1 MTTDIFEDIKLEDIP
16 VDDIDFTDL
25 EKEYGISASTSTNE
39 EIDNFIHFDHYVV
52 VTGAPVIP
60 EAKVPLLT
68 KALTGLF
75 SKVAKVINMEFP
87 IDEETKK
94 TKGFLFVECAS
105 KADTLKIIKAY
116 HTKRLDLK
124 HRLFIYTMHDVERLS
139 NLTTE
144 EKEFKEPELPPF
156 VSSGELKSWLLDE
169 NVRDQYVIQ
178 NEKLTTVFWNN
189 DKKDEVTEDAVVES
203 RNHWS
208 NNYVRFSPKGTYLFS
223 YHPQGVTAW
232 GGPHFNKLRRFYHP
246 NVRTSSVSPNEKYLV
261 TFSTDPIVINKDAVP
276 EDIECPFTIKNE
288 GHQLCVWDITTG
300 LLVATFPV
308 VKSEFL
314 HWPLIKWSYN
324 DQYCARLVGDTLVV
338 HDATKNFAPMES
350 KTLKVSGI
358 RDFEFAPT
366 EVQLLPIRSNRPDP
380 SVLLAYWTPE
390 TNNMSCKAT
399 IVDVGR
405 NNGRI
410 VKTVNLVQV
419 SNVTLHWQ
427 NDSEYL
433 CFNVERHTKS
443 KKTFFSNLEICK
455 INEKDVPVE
464 KIELKHRVVDFKWEP
479 HGKRFVTIALDETND
494 DDNNNIAMPRSV
506 VQFWA
511 PEKVEKPKGKQQ
523 QQQGDVIVKRWV
535 MVKEYIR
542 KFSNTISWSPAGRF
556 VVVATLVKPNL
567 RKPELEFF
575 DLDFNG
581 EKIINDS
588 SITVPVQARLKDIAQ
603 PPCGN
608 VTDICWDPSGRFVV
622 VWSSALKH
630 KIDHGYKMF
639 NVAGQLLR
647 EEAIPNLRNF
657 AWRPRPQSLLTSAEK
672 KKVKKN
678 LREWSLQ
685 FAEQD
690 AMEADTAMRDLIL
703 KQREML
709 AQWNAYRQETVQTL
723 EAHFNA
729 TVNKVGALVPLSKDG
744 FEDDDYT
751 VVEEI
756 KEELIE
762 EKRERV

>member
-1 MTTDIFEDIKLEDIP
+1 MSTDTFEDIKLEDIK

-25 EKEYGISASTSTNE
+25 EEEYGIAASTSATDD
-39 EIDNFIHFDHYVV
+39 IDNFIHFDHYVV

-60 EAKVPLLT
+60 ESKVPLLT

-75 SKVAKVINMEFP
+75 SKAGKVVNMEFP

-94 TKGFLFVECAS
+94 TKGFLFVQCNS
-105 KADTLKIIKAY
+105 KADAVKIIKAY

-124 HRLFIYTMHDVERLS
+124 HRLFIYTMQDVERFNS
-139 NLTTE
+139 SSSE
-144 EKEFKEPELPPF
+144 EKEFREPELPPF

-169 NVRDQYVIQ
+169 NVRDQYAIQ

-189 DKKDEVTEDAVVES
+189 DKIDEVTDEEVVES
-203 RNHWS
+203 RTNWS
-208 NNYVRFSPKGTYLFS
+208 NNYVRFSPKGTYMFS

-232 GGPHFNKLRRFYHP
+232 GGPHFDKLRRFYHP

-261 TFSTDPIVINKDAVP
+261 TFSTDPIVINKNSD
-276 EDIECPFTIKNE
+276 EDEVESPFTIKNE
-288 GHQLCVWDITTG
+288 GHQLCIWDIATG
-300 LLVATFPV
+300 LLSATFPV

-314 HWPLIKWSYN
+314 VWPFVKWSYN
-324 DQYCARLVGDTLVV
+324 DQFCARLVGDTLVV
-338 HDATKNFAPMES
+338 HDSTKKFAPMES
-350 KTLKVSGI
+350 KTLKVAGI

-366 EVQLLPIRSNRPDP
+366 EVQLLPIRSNKPDP

-405 NNGRI
+405 NNGRVI
-410 VKTVNLVQV
+410 KTVNLVQV
-419 SNVTLHWQ
+419 SNVTLNWQ
-427 NDSEYL
+427 NNSEYL

-455 INEKDVPVE
+455 LNEKDVPVQ

-479 HGKRFVTIALDETND
+479 KGKRFITIALDETND
-494 DDNNNIAMPRSV
+494 DDNNNVAIPRSM

-511 PEKVEKPKGKQQ
+511 PEKNEKGKLNQ
-523 QQQGDVIVKRWV
+523 DVIVKKWI
-535 MVKEYIR
+535 MVKEFTK

-567 RKPELEFF
+567 RKAELEFY
-575 DLDFNG
+575 DLDFTG
-581 EKIINDS
+581 EKSINDAS
-588 SITVPVQARLKDIAQ
+588 VTVPVQAHLKDLAQ
-603 PPCGN
+603 PPCGG

-630 KIDHGYKMF
+630 KVDHGYKMF

-657 AWRPRPQSLLTSAEK
+657 IWRPRPASLLTNAEK

-678 LREWSLQ
+678 LREWSVQ

-703 KQREML
+703 KHREML
-709 AQWNAYRQETVQTL
+709 SEWNSYRHDIVHTL
-723 EAHFNA
+723 ETEFNS
-729 TVNKVGALVPLSKDG
+729 TLDKTGALTPLNADVS
-744 FEDDDYT
+744 EDDDYT
-751 VVEEI
+751 TVEEI
-756 KEELIE
+756 KEEVVE
-762 EKRERV
+762 EKREKI